1 MQELVQSS
9 RYKITSLSVDS
20 RFADQN
26 YGNPPD
32 TSDFMIRLPEPI
44 KNVMRIRLS
53 SIEIPPVEYTFS
65 VEKGNV
71 AGTLVVPATGTFPF
85 SIPEGNYSATGLAAV
100 LQTSLNTASTGFTCV
115 LDPISGRIVIQNSAG
130 DFTLNFG
137 STDIN
142 VCSRKTHWGLGYFL
156 GFRVPFVES
165 SGPVSTMR
173 SITSVA
179 FKAVGYAA
187 PLISQN
193 TYYLMQIQTPELL
206 ETIRHR
212 VEGNAA
218 IPAFAKIILKNNGY
232 GIDMDDNSNDVWKE
246 FTFLAPTNIS
256 QLRIKLLD
264 PFGVPIRLTT
274 TDWSA
279 TFELTEVVNSHTYET
294 LNKTYA
300 M

>member
-9 RYKITSLSVDS
+9 RFKIFSLSIDS

-65 VEKGNV
+65 LEKGNCTC
-71 AGTLVVPATGTFPF
+71 TLIDTGTY
-85 SIPEGNYSATGLAAV
+85 SITLPEGNYSADSLLAKLISLFNAVSPGYTGSV
-100 LQTSLNTASTGFTCV
+100 
-115 LDPISGRIVIQNSAG
+115 DPISGKLTINSTK
-130 DFTLNFG
+130 DFTLLFG
-137 STDIN
+137 ANDIN

-156 GFRVPFVES
+156 GFRVPFTDS
-165 SGPVSTMR
+165 SGTVQSMRQIVSSNQ
-173 SITSVA
+173 SITA
-179 FKAVGYAA
+179 YAS
-187 PLISQN
+187 PLVSQN
-193 TYYLMQIQTPELL
+193 TYYLMQLQCPDLL
-206 ETIRHR
+206 DNIRHR
-212 VEGNAA
+212 VSGNAS
-218 IPAFAKIILKNNGY
+218 ISAFAKIILKNNGFN
-232 GIDMDDNSNDVWKE
+232 IDYDDNSNDVWKE
-246 FTFLAPTNIS
+246 YTFLAPTNIS

-264 PFGVPIRLTT
+264 PFGVPVRLTT
-274 TDWSA
+274 ADWSM

-294 LNKTYA
+294 LNKTYS